1 MEISQVR
8 SLINLV
14 TLYQEKD
21 LDRDGRLETDEVQG
35 IASLD
40 RNGDQTVSPWEVM
53 EAVNHS
59 NPTRVF
65 SRQEINYLKQLNQG
79 GKAFPPMQLQE
90 GEQIEFGG
98 RTYGAGSIL
107 EFDPPSGRLIAVS
120 VVEDFTPPGT
130 EGITFSNARYK
141 YGENGML
148 TAIITNPLTESVT
161 IDGKTYGAGQILE
174 FNPSGQLEYATNV
187 LSADFTTRGI
197 SIKAGSALKLKPDGQ
212 LVSATSL
219 PTSNVTVHGIKFKA
233 GKKLVISNFTAG
245 SLTVDGTLAQDV
257 TLKIGDNN
265 VKFKAGTRL
274 TYRYISNADPPL
286 IQVINGTLAQDYTI
300 PGTQITLRAGAEIF
314 RNAEGR
320 IERVK
325 LSAATTIDGINFPAG
340 SEVWLNAENRVTFAT
355 PGTNAL
361 IRVGDQ
367 YLMFQKGMTIAI
379 EQGKVVSGTLINGTW
394 VELRED
400 GKIRQMKLGNPA
412 PFMIGDQMVILAAD
426 TEISFNDHDKVE
438 MITLGADAIIKIN
451 GEDVT
456 FKAGTTIYLYPD
468 GKIESGTILA
478 KDHFLGLEVESEG
491 TIYFRPDGQ
500 PEKFI
505 VSETDETV
513 EFDDNGTPYVR
524 VNSMFGFLGGLMGRA
539 ERPAEARTETPA
551 PETPAPP
558 PAQPTASD
566 ADAVDADGDSIADNP
581 DAGVAEPGRTAPTPT
596 PPAETTPAART
607 VIPGTVGHD
616 F

>member
-1 MEISQVR
+1 MEISGVR
-8 SLINLV
+8 GILDLV
-14 TLYQEKD
+14 KLYAEKD
-21 LDRDGRLETDEVQG
+21 ADRDGRLEADEIPE
-35 IASLD
+35 IAAND
-40 RNGDQTVSPWEVM
+40 RNGDGGLSPWEVM

-59 NPTRVF
+59 TPTRVF
-65 SRQEINYLKQLNQG
+65 SRQSINSIKQINQG
-79 GKAFPPMQLQE
+79 GKAFPPMMLEE

-98 RTYGAGSIL
+98 RIFGAKSIL
-107 EFDPPSGRLIAVS
+107 EFDASGQLISVS
-120 VVEDFTPPGT
+120 VVEAFTPPGT

-161 IDGKTYGAGQILE
+161 IDGKTYEEGQILE
-174 FNPSGQLEYATNV
+174 FNPSGQLEYITSV

-197 SIKAGSALKLKPDGQ
+197 TIRAGSGLKLKPDGT

-219 PTSNVTVHGIKFKA
+219 PTSNVTVHGIKFKV

-274 TYRYISNADPPL
+274 SYRYISNTTPPQ
-286 IQVINGTLAQDYTI
+286 IQVLSGTLDQNYTI
-300 PGTQITLRAGAEIF
+300 PGTETDLKAGTEVFWGADGKVEHA
-314 RNAEGR
+314 RLGT
-320 IERVK
+320 
-325 LSAATTIDGINFPAG
+325 ATVIDGKTFPPN
-340 SEVWLNAENRVTFAT
+340 SDVWLAADGHVGSAVLGANT
-355 PGTNAL
+355 PFRIGSQD
-361 IRVGDQ
+361 V
-367 YLMFQKGMTIAI
+367 MFK
-379 EQGKVVSGTLINGTW
+379 SGTLISFENGQVDMGILANGTQI
-394 VELRED
+394 ELRD
-400 GKIRQMKLGNPA
+400 GKLRQMKLGNPT
-412 PFMIGDQMVILAAD
+412 PFMLGDQMIILAPD
-426 TEISFNDHDKVE
+426 TEISFNDDGKAE
-438 MITLGADAIIKIN
+438 IITLSADTTVKIN

-456 FKAGTTIYLYPD
+456 FKAGTTIYLYAD

-505 VSETDETV
+505 VSETGETV
-513 EFDDNGTPYVR
+513 EFDDDGKPYVR
-524 VNSMFGFLGGLMGRA
+524 AYSMFGFLGGLMGRA
-539 ERPAEARTETPA
+539 ERPTEARTETPA

-581 DAGVAEPGRTAPTPT
+581 DAGAAETGRTAPTPM

-607 VIPGTVGHD
+607 VIPGTVGHA